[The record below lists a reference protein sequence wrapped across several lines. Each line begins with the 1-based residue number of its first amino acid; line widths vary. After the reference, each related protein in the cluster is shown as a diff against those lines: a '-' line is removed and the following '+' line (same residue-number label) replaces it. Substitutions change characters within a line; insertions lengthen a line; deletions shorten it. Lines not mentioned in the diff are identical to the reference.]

1 MEFLRRETSPA
12 VNRMKEGPHK
22 FIIATINDG
31 EKTIA
36 PGDSVQFAISY
47 QAVRGNEPS
56 IVADVNQE
64 KGARKD
70 RIKNILSLLQ
80 LETPD
85 PILNT
90 MFAFAKIRGTE
101 SIYNT
106 KAGLM
111 HGPGR
116 TPLLCCDLGQ

>member
-1 MEFLRRETSPA
+1 
-12 VNRMKEGPHK
+12 MKEGPHK

-47 QAVRGNEPS
+47 QAVRTNGPF
-56 IVADVNQE
+56 IAADVHRE
-64 KGARKD
+64 EAAREATRKA
-70 RIKNILSLLQ
+70 RIATILSLLQ
-80 LETPD
+80 LDTPD
-85 PILNT
+85 PTLNT

-111 HGPGR
+111 H
-116 TPLLCCDLGQ
+116 